1 MRVSYKSLPSAPG
14 TMYKYILGLPCVL
27 LFCCC
32 TVLEVVRENER
43 KVAAGAE
50 REIEKGDETAIEKE
64 MATERG
70 TEKEIEIG
78 TEIEIEIGGDHVL
91 DLERDP
97 GEGGAVAEAG

>member
-1 MRVSYKSLPSAPG
+1 M
-14 TMYKYILGLPCVL
+14 
-27 LFCCC
+27 
-32 TVLEVVRENER
+32 RENER

-50 REIEKGDETAIEKE
+50 REIERGDEIAIERE

-70 TEKEIEIG
+70 TEKEIEIEIEKGTG

-91 DLERDP
+91 DRERDP